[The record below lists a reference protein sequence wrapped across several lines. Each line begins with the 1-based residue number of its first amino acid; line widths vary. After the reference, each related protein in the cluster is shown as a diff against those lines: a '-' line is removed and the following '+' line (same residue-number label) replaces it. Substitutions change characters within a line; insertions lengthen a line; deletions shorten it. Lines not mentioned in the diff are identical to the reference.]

1 MNSFK
6 QKKEELEQMIRT
18 NLSRFIDHDYVLWD
32 LPYYS
37 NIGDILIWEGE
48 RQFLRSFSHKCLDFA
63 AQDTCNFPLLPEETV
78 ILLQGGGNFGD
89 LWREA
94 QEFRLKVIRQY
105 PANRIV
111 IFPQSVYYQNPET
124 LKEDAEVMAQHKK
137 LVVCVR
143 DEQSFE
149 ILKPHIRNEML
160 LLPDMAFCI
169 DSRKLER
176 FKQPSGNTD
185 LFLKRRDK
193 ELKKEIKGP
202 EGVEIHD
209 WPSVEK
215 ILFMMRWLGVC
226 LKVGNGLR
234 KYKLYLLGKVWNKL
248 TDRYASGMVRPV
260 LLKMGVKFLS
270 RYRRIYTTR
279 LHVLILSVLL
289 EKECVCL
296 DNSYGKNFAF
306 YETWLKDLPGIKRSP
321 DVVA

>member
-6 QKKEELEQMIRT
+6 QKRGELELLIRT
-18 NLSRFIDHDYVLWD
+18 GLSRFIVHDYVLWD
-32 LPYYS
+32 LPYHG

-48 RQFLRSFSHKCLDFA
+48 RQFLRSFPHKCLYFA
-63 AQDTCNFPLLPEETV
+63 SQATCCFPSLPEETV
-78 ILLQGGGNFGD
+78 ILLHGGGNFGD

-137 LVVCVR
+137 LVICVR
-143 DEQSFE
+143 DEQSFQ
-149 ILKPHIRNEML
+149 ILKPYVRNEIL

-176 FKQPSGNTD
+176 FKQSSGNTD

-193 ELKKEIKGP
+193 ELQKDVREP
-202 EGVEIHD
+202 EGAEIRD

-215 ILFMMRWLGVC
+215 ILFMMRWLGLC

-234 KYKLYLLGKVWNKL
+234 KINLHFPGKVWNRL
-248 TDRYASGMVRPV
+248 TDGYASGIVRPI

-270 RYRRIYTTR
+270 RYNRIYTTR
-279 LHVLILSVLL
+279 LHVMILSVLL

-306 YETWLKDLPGIKRSP
+306 YETWLKDLPEIERSL
-321 DVVA
+321 DIGK